1 MSECLCYSFMSL
13 FKVISF
19 IWKFLLSINMIF
31 YKPMYTNNY
40 NLALTFDLGKS
51 FDRHNIWLF
60 LSLPEW
66 CPTVFERREFDAA
79 FMATYLVLWLNT
91 SKLHF
96 YGERMRRSSQL
107 NNHTV
112 ESLQIVLG
120 AGYQGEYRVGIG
132 RISFFF

>member
-1 MSECLCYSFMSL
+1 
-13 FKVISF
+13 
-19 IWKFLLSINMIF
+19 
-31 YKPMYTNNY
+31 
-40 NLALTFDLGKS
+40 
-51 FDRHNIWLF
+51 
-60 LSLPEW
+60 
-66 CPTVFERREFDAA
+66 
-79 FMATYLVLWLNT
+79 MATYLVLWLNT

-132 RISFFF
+132 RISFFFIIYIIMQGFIIIEMRNLLNKVLVYDWISGIQLFTRAEYPANLIPGPSLILSLKFFN